1 MDEIKD
7 YFITEIKEGE
17 LMSKKLSKYI
27 ASFGY
32 FYKSLIVLSVT
43 TGGVSIASLA
53 TVNVA
58 LVGIV
63 SARFSLAFSIF
74 TEIVIK
80 LFEKRNK
87 KRRHNKIVIVA
98 RSKLNGLGSK
108 ISKALINDEISYED
122 FMTII
127 NAERKY
133 RELKESIRIMN
144 SRRSDPEKKI

>member
-74 TEIVIK
+74 TE
-80 LFEKRNK
+80 KRNK

-108 ISKALINDEISYED
+108 ISKALINNEISYED

-144 SRRSDPEKKI
+144 SRRSDTEKKI